1 MGKSV
6 VLSPVPAG
14 LRCAG
19 SNQGAVLAMKASAG
33 APAHPC
39 CGGNYR
45 PFFSLAGQRC
55 FVPGRDVSF
64 MMLSAAATAVAGGAH
79 DVA

>member
-14 LRCAG
+14 LRCAR
-19 SNQGAVLAMKASAG
+19 SNQGAVLTMKASAG
-33 APAHPC
+33 APTHAS
-39 CGGNYR
+39 CGDNHR

-64 MMLSAAATAVAGGAH
+64 MMLSAAAVAVTGGAH